1 MCGEA
6 AFDDLWDETVNLTKA
21 LLKRKG
27 GGGDAW
33 DELPVSHWKRRRVR
47 PTLESFHMVPHP
59 GDISSESGEEREGG
73 AGALLTLE
81 QEGVAGALLTLGQE
95 GGAALLTLEPPQ
107 DKQKE
112 LATEASAAAENL
124 LQL

>member
-1 MCGEA
+1 VCGEA

-21 LLKRKG
+21 LLHRKG

-73 AGALLTLE
+73 TGALLTLE
-81 QEGVAGALLTLGQE
+81 QK
-95 GGAALLTLEPPQ
+95 GGAALLTLDEPLQ

-112 LATEASAAAENL
+112 WDTEASAAAVNL

>member
-21 LLKRKG
+21 LLHRKG
-27 GGGDAW
+27 VGGDAW
-33 DELPVSHWKRRRVR
+33 DQLPVSHWKRRRVR

-81 QEGVAGALLTLGQE
+81 QEEGAGVLLTLE
-95 GGAALLTLEPPQ
+95 EPPQ
-107 DKQKE
+107 DKQEE

>member
-1 MCGEA
+1 
-6 AFDDLWDETVNLTKA
+6 
-21 LLKRKG
+21 
-27 GGGDAW
+27 
-33 DELPVSHWKRRRVR
+33 
-47 PTLESFHMVPHP
+47 MVPHP

-73 AGALLTLE
+73 TGALLTLE
-81 QEGVAGALLTLGQE
+81 QEGGTGALLTHEQE
-95 GGAALLTLEPPQ
+95 GGAALLTLDEPPQ

>member
-6 AFDDLWDETVNLTKA
+6 AFDDLWEETVNLTKA
-21 LLKRKG
+21 LLHRKGG

-33 DELPVSHWKRRRVR
+33 DALPVSHWKRRRVR

-59 GDISSESGEEREGG
+59 GHISWVWGVVGLGG

-81 QEGVAGALLTLGQE
+81 QEG
-95 GGAALLTLEPPQ
+95 GAALLTLDEPPQ
-107 DKQKE
+107 DKRKE
-112 LATEASAAAENL
+112 LATETSAAAENL

>member
-21 LLKRKG
+21 LLHRKG

-73 AGALLTLE
+73 AALLTHE
-81 QEGVAGALLTLGQE
+81 QEGGAALLTHEQE
-95 GGAALLTLEPPQ
+95 GGAALLTLDEPPQ
-107 DKQKE
+107 DKRKE

>member
-1 MCGEA
+1 
-6 AFDDLWDETVNLTKA
+6 
-21 LLKRKG
+21 
-27 GGGDAW
+27 
-33 DELPVSHWKRRRVR
+33 
-47 PTLESFHMVPHP
+47 MVPHP

-73 AGALLTLE
+73 AGALLTRE
-81 QEGVAGALLTLGQE
+81 QEGRAAPLTHEQE
-95 GGAALLTLEPPQ
+95 GGAALLTLEPSQ

>member
-1 MCGEA
+1 VCGEA

-21 LLKRKG
+21 LLHRKG

-33 DELPVSHWKRRRVR
+33 DALPVSHWKRRRVR
-47 PTLESFHMVPHP
+47 PSLESFHMVPHP

-73 AGALLTLE
+73 AGALLTRE
-81 QEGVAGALLTLGQE
+81 QEGRAAPLTHEQE
-95 GGAALLTLEPPQ
+95 GGAALLTLEPSQ

>member
-1 MCGEA
+1 M
-6 AFDDLWDETVNLTKA
+6 
-21 LLKRKG
+21 
-27 GGGDAW
+27 
-33 DELPVSHWKRRRVR
+33 R
-47 PTLESFHMVPHP
+47 PTLESFHMLPHP

-73 AGALLTLE
+73 AGALLTHEQEGGAAPLTLE
-81 QEGVAGALLTLGQE
+81 QEGGTGALLTLD
-95 GGAALLTLEPPQ
+95 EPPQ

>member
-1 MCGEA
+1 VCGEA
-6 AFDDLWDETVNLTKA
+6 AFDDLWDETVNLTRA
-21 LLKRKG
+21 LLHRKG
-27 GGGDAW
+27 GGDGDAW

-81 QEGVAGALLTLGQE
+81 QEG
-95 GGAALLTLEPPQ
+95 GAALLTLDEPPQ

-112 LATEASAAAENL
+112 LATKASAAAENL